1 MVYSRNGDAE
11 GETSADQ
18 FKTILNK
25 ALSWTTLDRVLDD
38 DDVTTIMTTDSRA
51 GSLYSSNGTT
61 LTIEEM
67 KQFWFD
73 VVYYGITLT
82 LADAETEYNANK

>member
-1 MVYSRNGDAE
+1 M
-11 GETSADQ
+11 
-18 FKTILNK
+18 
-25 ALSWTTLDRVLDD
+25 DRVLDD

-51 GSLYSSNGTT
+51 GSVYSSNGTT

-73 VVYYGITLT
+73 VVYYGVTLT